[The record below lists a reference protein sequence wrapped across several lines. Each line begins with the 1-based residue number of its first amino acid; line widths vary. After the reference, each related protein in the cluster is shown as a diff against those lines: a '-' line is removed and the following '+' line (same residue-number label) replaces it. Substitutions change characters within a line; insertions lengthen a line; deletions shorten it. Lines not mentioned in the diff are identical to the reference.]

1 MAMMLTAVTH
11 RCNVGFDHFKAVN
24 TLPFNAKNDR
34 VVYLSIMKRFDASTI
49 EFMSVISL
57 T

>member
-24 TLPFNAKNDR
+24 TLPFNAENDR